1 VTTPKP
7 VTRNRGGAEPPAE
20 SDLAWALRQPVESK
34 MDRWR
39 REAAETSAR
48 FAAANRKTVE
58 QKLVARIDA
67 AIAGLRNELL
77 ATLRG
82 EIEASRNLTI
92 EATGEALAIFNNE
105 LFDHVDAEFA
115 ALSKRIDAAFQS
127 RRDAEDDDARRTID
141 LPRWPPP
148 KSVN

>member
-1 VTTPKP
+1 
-7 VTRNRGGAEPPAE
+7 
-20 SDLAWALRQPVESK
+20 